1 MSRSFS
7 KSGLSIPSIG
17 LGTWELRGQEC
28 RRVVR
33 EALELGYRH
42 VDTASMYENESEVG
56 QGIIDSGID
65 REDLFL
71 TTKINT
77 TGWTPSRGDGQ
88 SLKNKNIV
96 KVFDQSL
103 SDLKTEYV
111 DLLLIHWPRFETT
124 LGDMLEILFTI
135 KKSQKAKEIGV
146 ANFNTSLLQ
155 KCISLGFNDIF
166 CNQVEYHPFLS
177 QAKLLDVMQNLDL
190 IPVAYCPICRG
201 DVAKDGV
208 INGLA
213 EKYNKTPAQIALRWI
228 IQQNAVAIPKTASQ
242 KRLKENFDI
251 YDFNIDQSDMD
262 KIYSLARN
270 QRLVPNLESNELNYP
285 WD

>member
-42 VDTASMYENESEVG
+42 IDTAAMYENESEVG
-56 QGIIDSGID
+56 SGIVDSGVD
-65 REDLFL
+65 RKEVFL

-77 TGWTPSRGDGQ
+77 IEV
-88 SLKNKNIV
+88 KNEGIV
-96 KVFDQSL
+96 DAFNQSL
-103 SDLKTEYV
+103 SDLKTDYV
-111 DLLLIHWPRFETT
+111 DLLLIHWPTFSTN
-124 LGDMLEILFTI
+124 LGDMLEIMYGI
-135 KKSQKAKEIGV
+135 KENQKARAIGV
-146 ANFNTSLLQ
+146 SNFNTTLLNE
-155 KCISLGFNDIF
+155 CIRLGFEDIY

-177 QAKLLDVMQNLDL
+177 QEILLKKMNEMNV

-201 DVAKDGV
+201 DVAKDSV
-208 INGLA
+208 IMNLS
-213 EKYNKTPAQIALRWI
+213 EKYNKTPAQVTLRWL
-228 IQQNAVAIPKTASQ
+228 IQQQSVAIPKTS
-242 KRLKENFDI
+242 KLHRMKENIDI
-251 YDFNIDQSDMD
+251 YDFEIDNQD
-262 KIYSLARN
+262 IARIHSLARD
-270 QRLVPNLESNELNYP
+270 QRLVPNLESTALLYP

>member
-28 RRVVR
+28 KRVVR

-42 VDTASMYENESEVG
+42 IDTAAMYENESEVG
-56 QGIIDSGID
+56 SGIVDSGVD
-65 REDLFL
+65 RKEVFL

-77 TGWTPSRGDGQ
+77 IEVNNEG
-88 SLKNKNIV
+88 IV
-96 KVFDQSL
+96 DAFHKSL
-103 SDLKTEYV
+103 SDLKTDYV
-111 DLLLIHWPRFETT
+111 DLLLIHWPTFSTN
-124 LGDMLEILFTI
+124 LGDMLEIMYGI
-135 KKSQKAKEIGV
+135 KESQKARAIGV
-146 ANFNTSLLQ
+146 SNFNSTLLNE
-155 KCISLGFNDIF
+155 CARLGFEDIY

-177 QAKLLDVMQNLDL
+177 QEILLKKMNEMDV

-201 DVAKDGV
+201 DVAKDRL
-208 INGLA
+208 IIELSK
-213 EKYNKTPAQIALRWI
+213 KYNKTPAQVTLRWL
-228 IQQNAVAIPKTASQ
+228 IQQQSVAIPKTS
-242 KRLKENFDI
+242 KLHRMKENIDI
-251 YDFNIDQSDMD
+251 YDFEIDTKDMTR
-262 KIYSLARN
+262 INSLARN